1 MGSLVPRDDTGFALA
16 TTNMIISLTGIPG
29 SGKTT
34 IRNMLAEQLGLTR
47 YSMGDV
53 FGKLAVE
60 HGMTIGA
67 FNEFAKTKPE
77 VDHQV
82 DAYQTTLAE
91 KEDNFIIDSRM
102 AWHFIPRSFKV
113 FLSVDLTVAAQRIY
127 NAKQA
132 NPESRKD
139 EPDYAN
145 IDEVKTA
152 IEKRLAADNERYKTL
167 YGVAYLDHENYD
179 LVIDTTHTPP
189 AEVAAQILAAL
200 PHA

>member
-1 MGSLVPRDDTGFALA
+1 
-16 TTNMIISLTGIPG
+16 MIISLTGIPG

-34 IRNMLAEQLGLTR
+34 VRNMLAQQLGLTR

-82 DAYQTTLAE
+82 DAHQTTLAE
-91 KEDNFIIDSRM
+91 QEDNFIIDSRL

-113 FLSVDLTVAAQRIY
+113 FLDVDLTEAAQRIY
-127 NAKQA
+127 SAKQA

-139 EPDYAN
+139 EPDYGS

-152 IEKRLAADNERYKTL
+152 IEKRLIADNERYKAL
-167 YGVAYLDHENYD
+167 YGVEYLDHKNYD
-179 LVIDTTHTPP
+179 IVIDTTHTPP
-189 AEVAAQILAAL
+189 VDVAAQILAAL
-200 PHA
+200 PRA